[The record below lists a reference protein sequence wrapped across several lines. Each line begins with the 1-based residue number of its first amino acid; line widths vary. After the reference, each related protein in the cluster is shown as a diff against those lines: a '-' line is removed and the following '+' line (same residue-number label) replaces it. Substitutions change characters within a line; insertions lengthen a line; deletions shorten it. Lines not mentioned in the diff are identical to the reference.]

1 MILTPILKQ
10 GSSFERSKQKHNPPN
25 LHFQTHIWR
34 NIKIA
39 IFFPKI
45 FSAYTRDCPGYMG
58 ILGGYGGGYPHPG
71 GGGPPPYSLPSPGGN
86 MHNMHNAI
94 LSVGCLTRQHQEG
107 YNDGD
112 YQGDK
117 EYDIHRS
124 SILSDI
130 KYAMIRAIDTPT
142 INSRRRRLV
151 IGFYLLLKGGE

>member
-1 MILTPILKQ
+1 
-10 GSSFERSKQKHNPPN
+10 
-25 LHFQTHIWR
+25 
-34 NIKIA
+34 
-39 IFFPKI
+39 
-45 FSAYTRDCPGYMG
+45 
-58 ILGGYGGGYPHPG
+58 
-71 GGGPPPYSLPSPGGN
+71 

-94 LSVGCLTRQHQEG
+94 LSTGCLTGQHQEG

-142 INSRRRRLV
+142 INKRRRMLV
-151 IGFYLLLKGGE
+151 IGFYLLLKGGDELLQNMQQLLQNMQLLIFVVIIPKSFRSLSEVFIRC

>member
-1 MILTPILKQ
+1 MFVAKE
-10 GSSFERSKQKHNPPN
+10 S
-25 LHFQTHIWR
+25 
-34 NIKIA
+34 
-39 IFFPKI
+39 
-45 FSAYTRDCPGYMG
+45 
-58 ILGGYGGGYPHPG
+58 
-71 GGGPPPYSLPSPGGN
+71 GGN

-94 LSVGCLTRQHQEG
+94 LSPGGLTRQHQEG

-142 INSRRRRLV
+142 INKRRRRLV
-151 IGFYLLLKGGE
+151 IGFYLLLKGGDELLQKMQQLIFVVIIWEIIPKFSLGARVFLFLV